1 MTADSA
7 DIRDPR
13 PHWAVRMNWRNRS
26 IFFAML
32 AGIVGLQLHD
42 IQAPAIAWLLLV
54 LQFLVYPHLVYW
66 RARRHAHP
74 RRAEVQ
80 NMVLDGFCFGIWF
93 VGLGFPL
100 WICFILFT
108 GVCMNLLVFMGST
121 GLAYLAGTIAA
132 GMLAGAAWFWPLAWR
147 PGTSLPVSLLCMLVL
162 TVFLV
167 VFAHDGYRRS
177 RGLYE
182 SRLQMGRQLDEIR
195 ELQGRLHDL
204 VLRDPL
210 TGLYN
215 RRHLESALAASLAEC
230 RRTARPLAVLMI
242 DIDHFKQVNDT
253 HGHPAGDA
261 MLQALAQLLRA
272 HSGTGD
278 LTTRMG
284 GEEFLMVL
292 ENTGLQGARE
302 RAQAL
307 RAAFEAL
314 EVAHGAAA
322 LRATLSCG
330 LAAFPDHGD
339 AAPALIEAA
348 DQALY
353 TAKVAGRNRV
363 AVPTRAL
370 QAG

>member
-32 AGIVGLQLHD
+32 AGIVGIQLHD
-42 IQAPAIAWLLLV
+42 VQAPPIAWLLLV

-108 GVCMNLLVFMGST
+108 GVCMNLSVFMGRT

-132 GMLAGAAWFWPLAWR
+132 GMLAGAAWFWPLAWK
-147 PGTSLPVSLLCMLVL
+147 PDTSLPVSLLCMLVL
-162 TVFLV
+162 TAFLA

-182 SRLQMGRQLDEIR
+182 SRTQMRRQLDEIR
-195 ELQGRLHDL
+195 ELQSRLHDL
-204 VLRDPL
+204 ALRDPL
-210 TGLYN
+210 TGLFN
-215 RRHLESALAASLAEC
+215 RRHLHHALAASLAEC
-230 RRTARPLAVLMI
+230 QRTGQPLAVLMI

-261 MLQALAQLLRA
+261 MLQALAQLLQA
-272 HSGTGD
+272 HCRTGD

-292 ENTGLQGARE
+292 ENTGLELACE
-302 RAQAL
+302 RAQTM

-314 EVAHGAAA
+314 EVVHGATA

-330 LAAFPDHGD
+330 LAAFPGHGD
-339 AAPALIEAA
+339 EAPALIQAA

-353 TAKVAGRNRV
+353 AAKVAGRNRI
-363 AVPTRAL
+363 AVPTPAL